1 MSNKPMST
9 YTIGNNSYEITDAF
23 ARQKITEI
31 TDEMPSKLSDLQ
43 NDTNYITGLIVLD
56 YGTSTWQDFLDAYN
70 ANKIVYCKVSSGT
83 KDQWR
88 YAFLAYVN
96 MHTTPYS
103 AEFQYYRSVKEHSA
117 TQQGDQVF
125 VYTITPKNGGTWSTI
140 TREASSQII
149 AGEGLIRTYTKDKV
163 TLSSNVTNTTYSLS
177 FTDNVITLTGSDNST
192 STVTL
197 PIYNGEVSST

>member
-56 YGTSTWQDFLDAYN
+56 YGTSTWQDFLNAYN
-70 ANKIVYCKVSSGT
+70 AKKIVYCRCNVSGAY
-83 KDQWR
+83 R
-88 YAFLAYVN
+88 YAFLAYVSN
-96 MHTTPYS
+96 S
-103 AEFQYYRSVKEHSA
+103 QAEFQYYRSVNAHTEA
-117 TQQGDQVF
+117 QQGDQVF
-125 VYTITPKNGGTWSTI
+125 IYTLKPASGGTWSTT

-149 AGEGLIRTYTKDKV
+149 AGEGLTTTYVKDKL
-163 TLSSNVTNTTYSLS
+163 TLSSNITNTTYSLS
-177 FTDNVITLTGSDNST
+177 ISNNIITLTGSDNST

-197 PIYNGEVSST
+197 PVYNGEVSST